1 MSDLHRL
8 TIAAARDRL
17 ARRDISASELTAA
30 VAAQIERVEPR
41 LHSFITLTPDLA
53 RQQAAESDARRQRG
67 ESLGPL
73 DGIPLAI
80 KDMIHVRDV
89 RSTAG
94 SRVLGDF
101 VAPFDATVSARLR
114 AAGAVCVGK
123 ANCDEFAMG
132 SSTENSSFGPAR
144 NPWDLERVPGGS
156 SGGSAAAVAAFQCLG
171 ALGTDTGGSIRQPAS
186 CCCVV
191 GMKPTYGR
199 VSRYGVIAYA
209 SSLDQVGPFA
219 RTVEDCAALLAVI
232 AGHDPADST
241 CARRPVPDYA
251 ALLRQDVRGLR
262 LGLPKEYF
270 LEGMQPE
277 VEQAVRAAVK
287 HLKSLGASVHEVS
300 LPHSKYAVAAYY
312 VIATAEASSN
322 LARYDGVRYAARV
335 DDAENLLDMYRR
347 TRERGF
353 GAEVKRRI
361 MLGTY
366 ALSAGY
372 YDAYYLK
379 AQRVRTL
386 IRQDFMQVFADCDAI
401 LAPTAPTTAFRLGE
415 KVADPLQMYLSDIF
429 TISVNLAGLPGLVVP
444 CGFDHAGLPIGLQI
458 LARPYEEETALRIG
472 YAYEQTT
479 DWHARVPRVAE

>member
-1 MSDLHRL
+1 MTDLHRL
-8 TIAAARDRL
+8 TIAEAGERL
-17 ARRDISASELTAA
+17 GRGDISAAELTAD
-30 VAAQIERVEPR
+30 VLAQIERVEPQ
-41 LHSFITLTPDLA
+41 LNALITATPELA
-53 RQQAAESDARRQRG
+53 RTQAAESDARRRKG

-80 KDMIHVRDV
+80 KDMIHVRGV

-94 SRVLGDF
+94 SRILGDF
-101 VAPFDATVSARLR
+101 IAPFDATVSARLR

-132 SSTENSSFGPAR
+132 SSTENSSFGPSH

-156 SGGSAAAVAAFQCLG
+156 SGGSAAAVAACECLG

-186 CCCVV
+186 NCGVV

-219 RTVEDCAALLAVI
+219 RSVDDCALLLGTI
-232 AGHDPADST
+232 AGHDAADST
-241 CARRPVPDYA
+241 SVPRPVPDYRTLA
-251 ALLRQDVRGLR
+251 RQGIKGLR

-277 VEQAVRAAVK
+277 VEQAVRRAVK
-287 HLKSLGASVHEVS
+287 ELEGLGATVREVS
-300 LPHSKYAVAAYY
+300 LPHSRYAVGAYY
-312 VIATAEASSN
+312 LIATAEASSN
-322 LARYDGVRYAARV
+322 LARYDGVKYGTRV
-335 DDAENLLDMYRR
+335 EDADSLLDMYRR
-347 TRERGF
+347 TRDRGF

-386 IRQDFMQVFADCDAI
+386 IRRDFMNVFADCDAI
-401 LAPTAPTTAFRLGE
+401 VTPTAPTTAFKLGE
-415 KVADPLQMYLSDIF
+415 KTADPLQMYLSDIF
-429 TISVNLAGLPGLVVP
+429 TISVNLAGLPGLVLP
-444 CGFDHAGLPIGLQI
+444 CGFDQSSLPIGLQI
-458 LARPYEEETALRIG
+458 IARPFEEETALRLG
-472 YAYEQTT
+472 RAYEQAT
-479 DWHARVPRVAE
+479 DWHSARPKKF